1 MTTGVYLLQF
11 AGILIFLVLVH
22 EAGHMVVAK
31 WCGMRVE
38 RFSVFFG
45 RPLARFQR
53 GETEYRIG
61 WLPIGGYVKIS
72 GMSREEEIPDEL
84 VPRAYYSASMW
95 RKIATIAAGPGV
107 NVLVAVICFT
117 AMYWVGIPNTGAP
130 TTRLAQIEVAS
141 PADHAGM
148 RPGDRLVAI
157 DGQRTTDPA
166 TFRKILT
173 AHPDGLVT
181 ITYAHSGADVT
192 RTVRLKSV
200 NAKNGTAC
208 DPATQTGCVGHLGI
222 GFHLATQRAG
232 LVGGIS
238 NGIHYTWW
246 VVHETATRIF
256 HTPTQVQSV
265 VGVGA
270 VYTEVASQGLAT
282 VLAFTGVLSLA
293 LALFNLIPMPPLD
306 GGHILFAVIERVRGR
321 SLSAVAYERAA
332 VVGIALMIMLFLVVV
347 QKDIVNIS
355 NGTVLGGK

>member
-1 MTTGVYLLQF
+1 MTTGFYLLQF
-11 AGILIFLVLVH
+11 VGILIFLVLVH

-53 GETEYRIG
+53 GETEYRVG
-61 WLPIGGYVKIS
+61 WLPLGGYVKIS
-72 GMSREEEIPDEL
+72 GMSRDEEIPDEL

-95 RKIATIAAGPGV
+95 RKIATIAAGPAV
-107 NVLVAVICFT
+107 NVLVAVVCFT
-117 AMYWVGIPNTGAP
+117 AMYWIGIPNAGAP
-130 TTRLAQIEVAS
+130 TTRLAQVEVSS

-148 RPGDRLVAI
+148 RPGDTLVAVN
-157 DGQRTTDPA
+157 GQPSTNPA
-166 TFRKILT
+166 SFRKLLT

-181 ITYAHSGADVT
+181 ITYRHSGTDIT
-192 RTVRLKSV
+192 KTVRLKSV
-200 NAKNGTAC
+200 TATGAAC
-208 DPATQTGCVGHLGI
+208 DPATQHGCTGRLGI
-222 GFHLATQRAG
+222 VFGFATQRAG
-232 LVGGIS
+232 VLGGIRD
-238 NGIHYTWW
+238 GAHYTWW
-246 VVHETATRIF
+246 VIHETATRIF
-256 HTPTQVQSV
+256 QTPTQVQSV

-321 SLSAVAYERAA
+321 SLSAAAYERAA

-347 QKDIVNIS
+347 QKDILNIS